1 MFVLSVA
8 VVALAPASCLVK
20 TLGAT
25 KATALLSTVAS
36 LSALAEILL
45 APLVGALSD
54 SIGRKP
60 VLLLTLAVTLLA
72 NALVA
77 IVPAVPLVV
86 AYFPAVQVSHFEQP
100 AWLDPDAKVS
110 EPHGEHA
117 RSELRDP
124 AALTKVPPPQT
135 VQGAHELG
143 GRLDSDTV
151 KVPL

>member
-1 MFVLSVA
+1 MHAVAPIVADHVPGWQIVQAAVSSSVENVPGSHAEHDLS
-8 VVALAPASCLVK
+8 
-20 TLGAT
+20 
-25 KATALLSTVAS
+25 
-36 LSALAEILL
+36 
-45 APLVGALSD
+45 
-54 SIGRKP
+54 P
-60 VLLLTLAVTLLA
+60 V
-72 NALVA
+72 
-77 IVPAVPLVV
+77 AVPLVV

-100 AWLDPDAKVS
+100 AWLDPDAKVP